1 MIKEWTHLD
10 KEGEASMVD
19 VGEKAA
25 TKRKAKATG
34 RVVTTKE
41 VIKKVKKNGLPKG
54 NLFTTAKI
62 AGIQGGKL
70 ASHLI
75 PLCHPLLLDNIKVD
89 ISIESQDSFLVSA
102 EVACA
107 GRTGVEMEALT
118 AVTTACLTIYDMCKA
133 LDRGMI
139 ITDVHLIEKSGGK
152 SGPYK
157 HK

>member
-1 MIKEWTHLD
+1 MKEWTHLD
-10 KEGEASMVD
+10 KEGKVSMVD
-19 VGEKAA
+19 IGEKAL
-25 TKRKAKATG
+25 TKRKAVATG

-41 VIKKVKKNGLPKG
+41 VIEKISENGLPKG
-54 NLFTTAKI
+54 DLFSTAKI
-62 AGIQGGKL
+62 AGIQGGKF

-75 PLCHPLLLDNIKVD
+75 PLCHPLILDNIKVD
-89 ISIESQDSFLVSA
+89 ISIENQVSFLVSA
-102 EVACA
+102 EVACT

-152 SGPYK
+152 SGHYK